1 MLRNAPFF
9 MNGLTIAK
17 QSAIIIVLVSEFG
30 RVPNTVI
37 RVFTVS
43 FTYWVNGTFF
53 VSEPIPYWAQ
63 ASSLLGGCWLLLYI
77 TAVNPSEKERSM
89 IMLKQCQ
96 DSYHSTFGTYEDMLD
111 YHEEQVKA
119 SQWQRCQ
126 VNTLQVEPLDKASP
140 LYGSLSDFAAGV
152 TQEAVDDT
160 AENLGLA
167 IRVNGELY
175 PVRETAYKSLLDRAK
190 IGGTALPKLGRDV
203 LANVLNACLQLYSA
217 EALLLIRD
225 EKISAV
231 HSGDSVDYSIL
242 PINELLTTLKAKLD
256 DRFPGSVFEA
266 GYCDHSLVS
275 ASWRMPNQREE
286 LLGTYIKTLCATGK
300 GALASRLTPDIR
312 FMTSDTGVA
321 SAKVSALLVGGQHP
335 IHIGK
340 CVAVDHRHQ
349 SKISDF
355 TDVLDQLFAQFG
367 DMVAKL
373 EALLDITLDY
383 PVNAMTRVCKKLSLP
398 KKAAVEAI
406 SMFEMAYGGGPATA
420 HDVFLA
426 LQEIPFIL
434 KTQSTPESKM
444 LEVEENMAR
453 ALTLKWSDYD
463 LAKAVNY

>member
-1 MLRNAPFF
+1 M
-9 MNGLTIAK
+9 
-17 QSAIIIVLVSEFG
+17 
-30 RVPNTVI
+30 
-37 RVFTVS
+37 
-43 FTYWVNGTFF
+43 
-53 VSEPIPYWAQ
+53 
-63 ASSLLGGCWLLLYI
+63 
-77 TAVNPSEKERSM
+77 
-89 IMLKQCQ
+89 
-96 DSYHSTFGTYEDMLD
+96 
-111 YHEEQVKA
+111 
-119 SQWQRCQ
+119 
-126 VNTLQVEPLDKASP
+126 
-140 LYGSLSDFAAGV
+140 
-152 TQEAVDDT
+152 
-160 AENLGLA
+160 
-167 IRVNGELY
+167 
-175 PVRETAYKSLLDRAK
+175 
-190 IGGTALPKLGRDV
+190 PKLGRDV
-203 LANVLNACLQLYSA
+203 LANVLNACLQLFPA

-256 DRFPGSVFEA
+256 DRFPGSEFEA

-275 ASWRMPNQREE
+275 ASWRMPKQREE
-286 LLGTYIKTLCATGK
+286 LLGAYVKTLTASGK
-300 GALASRLTPDIR
+300 GAYASKLTPGIR

-367 DMVAKL
+367 DMIAKL
-373 EALLDITLDY
+373 EALLEINLDY

-406 SMFEMAYGGGPATA
+406 SMFEMAYGDGPATA

-434 KTQSTPESKM
+434 KTQCTPESKM

-453 ALTLKWSDYD
+453 ALTLKWSDFD
-463 LAKAVNY
+463 LAKAVSY